1 MLLAVLLASLSA
13 AILSAPASAEPAL
26 EPALLSTIGVPSL
39 TVSGGTVQWHPI
51 ALESSYKLAISN
63 EARGAANRVTTYLT
77 LARTPGETQSYT
89 PTLAPGETVYVG
101 ISADDGETWSAQ
113 ETTLTAPTPE
123 QPEPE
128 PEPTPSTPVL
138 SIHASTISWAATPS
152 ATSYKLAISNEA
164 RGAANRVTTY
174 LTLARTPG
182 ETQSYT
188 PTLAPGE
195 TVYVGI
201 SADDGETWSAQETT
215 LTAPKSEPEPETTP
229 PTPPVEEPA
238 PPPPPTKEP
247 EPILSLAAPALSVH
261 GDTISWP
268 AIPGATSYELA
279 TVLNP
284 TTTRET
290 TYKIVTATSITPP
303 AVPGQTID
311 YGLAV
316 NTLIAQGPWTE
327 VSITYPASAPSPPPV
342 ISEPPVS
349 SPVSSKIIGTNDGAG
364 WGPSPAATILGGH
377 ITWNRVELGAS
388 SNTLVASLSEGFHV
402 LAIVGNVNDGTPLSQ
417 VEPNSWGATVVSQLQ
432 ANPGITIA
440 EAGNEMY
447 LKGNIANPVQYG
459 RMYLAAIN
467 AMKAAGIHTPLL
479 FNMLGD
485 YHLGTWSSPTGYSED
500 AHGGGWLHD
509 AVAGVPGLAT
519 AILANGLSTH
529 PYGALGENR
538 EDTNGVSAV
547 PAQESVAQT
556 VLGAIPPIYITEFGY
571 SLNNCGADDGACSQ
585 PEQAAK
591 MRSAY
596 TALLADPHV
605 AGIWWYQSHDD
616 STGQFGFMN
625 NDNTT
630 RPSFQTLSTI
640 ATEQG
645 Q

>member
-1 MLLAVLLASLSA
+1 MITSHPRWARNKLFALLFVTGLAMSFVWSVA
-13 AILSAPASAEPAL
+13 TNPASAHASAHRGGASASSQVAHAAAAARAADRSLVTSAKALKNCQKKHPNGCQAMRSAVQRAGHRLAITERHLSKLAHYGKRRASTASAAKRAPRLTASGKALSWTRPGTMNTFVFVRKVSGQADQYSVINGSSTTPPPVPGYTVSYSVRTNVSGSTWAAARSIAYPASNQSNG
-26 EPALLSTIGVPSL
+26 PRTDPQTAPTI
-39 TVSGGTVQWHPI
+39 TVSGQ
-51 ALESSYKLAISN
+51 
-63 EARGAANRVTTYLT
+63 
-77 LARTPGETQSYT
+77 
-89 PTLAPGETVYVG
+89 
-101 ISADDGETWSAQ
+101 
-113 ETTLTAPTPE
+113 TLTWAQIGRTN
-123 QPEPE
+123 
-128 PEPTPSTPVL
+128 TYVL
-138 SIHASTISWAATPS
+138 ERKVPGQEDQYSEISG
-152 ATSYKLAISNEA
+152 TS
-164 RGAANRVTTY
+164 V
-174 LTLARTPG
+174 
-182 ETQSYT
+182 
-188 PTLAPGE
+188 
-195 TVYVGI
+195 
-201 SADDGETWSAQETT
+201 
-215 LTAPKSEPEPETTP
+215 
-229 PTPPVEEPA
+229 
-238 PPPPPTKEP
+238 
-247 EPILSLAAPALSVH
+247 
-261 GDTISWP
+261 
-268 AIPGATSYELA
+268 
-279 TVLNP
+279 
-284 TTTRET
+284 
-290 TYKIVTATSITPP
+290 TPP
-303 AVPGQTID
+303 AVPGATAL
-311 YGLAV
+311 YSVRTAV
-316 NTLIAQGPWTE
+316 QGSAWAPE
-327 VSITYPASAPSPPPV
+327 VSITYPASAPSPPSSTGGEPV
-342 ISEPPVS
+342 TPPSPPVS
-349 SPVSSKIIGTNDGAG
+349 STISDKIIGTNDGAG
-364 WGPSPAATILGGH
+364 WGTGAARTILAGH
-377 ITWNRVELGAS
+377 ITWNRVEIGMS
-388 SNTLVASLSEGFHV
+388 SNTLAESHSDGFHT